1 MVGGVMPDDPE
12 QLRKELERYRL
23 VVTELQG
30 KISTLEEE
38 LTTAA
43 TMAEVPAVVVTQP
56 ELRQTLSRLISKIA
70 MILQAEKV
78 LIMLYQSELREL
90 TPLQPSLGVTEE
102 QVAELRTSPD
112 RGIAGEVYRI
122 GEPLLYN
129 DALSD
134 ERTD

>member
-112 RGIAGEVYRI
+112 RGIAGEV
-122 GEPLLYN
+122 
-129 DALSD
+129 
-134 ERTD
+134 